1 MDTVQ
6 RSVAA
11 VREHPKD
18 SLYVAMRIKITL
30 CYKLMTLMYLRFNG
44 YERIAVCLFVEYI
57 IVRG

>member
-44 YERIAVCLFVEYI
+44 YERITVRLFVD
-57 IVRG
+57 G